1 MQPIEKLQS
10 DDPSHI
16 YCIGDNYNILKF
28 EIGYMNWFK
37 IPVNNDKKT
46 KDAFDGTLRYGSV
59 CYIPPCPDG
68 KIILTG
74 GCFTTNG
81 FPSSNVA
88 EFNIKRIDKPIK
100 KKNMFLKRYGHIS
113 VYLNGLVFCIGGFSH
128 KDLPNEQPVTLSA
141 CERFSVTA
149 ENQWKH
155 ISPMCEARA
164 FASQVTFNAQYI
176 YVFGG
181 MHDYSVLQ
189 SIEKYDTLNDTW
201 TKMFFRLPKPIAKLG
216 SCLLDDN
223 NIFICGGMS
232 KDFEPSNETWEFNL
246 LTQEWRELMSMHAPR
261 LTSSGLIYS
270 QGYNKAYIYA
280 IGGNK

>member
-1 MQPIEKLQS
+1 MKAIELLQS

-37 IPVNNDKKT
+37 IPVSNDKKT
-46 KDAFDGTLRYGSV
+46 QETFDGTLRYGSV

-81 FPSSNVA
+81 FPSSNVV
-88 EFNIKRIDKPIK
+88 EFNVKRIDKPIK

-164 FASQVTFNAQYI
+164 FAS
-176 YVFGG
+176 
-181 MHDYSVLQ
+181 
-189 SIEKYDTLNDTW
+189 
-201 TKMFFRLPKPIAKLG
+201 
-216 SCLLDDN
+216 
-223 NIFICGGMS
+223 
-232 KDFEPSNETWEFNL
+232 
-246 LTQEWRELMSMHAPR
+246 
-261 LTSSGLIYS
+261 
-270 QGYNKAYIYA
+270 
-280 IGGNK
+280 